1 MTGSPEDLDELAAEL
16 RRLPTPMPP
25 PALVSRVRRLA
36 HLELAGRA
44 DDKLNRLVLV
54 FLLTFSWTVAFVGF
68 FAVRVVAAGTVS
80 ILGLAALQGSG
91 ISWSVVYFASVW
103 VSGALL
109 FVILG
114 IQYRKQRRIA

>member
-1 MTGSPEDLDELAAEL
+1 MNDFPEDMDGLGAEL

-25 PALVSRVRRLA
+25 SALVDRVRRLA

-44 DDKLNRLVLV
+44 DEKLNRLVLV
-54 FLLTFSWTVAFVGF
+54 FLLVFSWTVALVGF
-68 FAVRVVAAGTVS
+68 LAVRVAAAGTVS

-91 ISWSVVYFASVW
+91 LSWSVVYFAAAW
-103 VSGALL
+103 ISGASL

-114 IQYRKQRRIA
+114 LHYRKLRRVA